1 MYLSNSA
8 FFSLDSL
15 EMAKYKAIK
24 AQSQTDLSSDNCDLK
39 RKNKTPIKYSS
50 SSDDS
55 DNENENTLYPA
66 LPNKKRKRLFELVHF
81 ETIMFYKS

>member
-24 AQSQTDLSSDNCDLK
+24 AQSQTVLSSDNCDLK

-66 LPNKKRKRLFELVHF
+66 LPNKKKKKVIWISSF
-81 ETIMFYKS
+81 

>member
-1 MYLSNSA
+1 
-8 FFSLDSL
+8 
-15 EMAKYKAIK
+15 MAKYKAIK

-55 DNENENTLYPA
+55 DNENTLYPA
-66 LPNKKRKRLFELVHF
+66 LPNKKNKKVIWIISSF
-81 ETIMFYKS
+81 